1 MSMKEKLAGD
11 MKTAMKVKDITRKR
25 TIQMVRAAILQKE
38 KDNRIV
44 LDDSAIIE
52 VIAKEVKMRKDVLP
66 DYKKSGRD
74 DLIADLEQE
83 IAVLMDYL
91 PPQLSQE
98 ELTEIVK
105 EGINETNASSMKD
118 MGKILAYVMPKI
130 SGRADGKAVNAIVK
144 NLLS

>member
-118 MGKILAYVMPKI
+118 MGKIMAYVMPKI